1 MYSIGLLVL
10 RVGFGLFM
18 ASHGWGKLQMLLAG
32 DSEQFADP
40 IGVGKWLSL
49 LLAVFAEF
57 VCAILIVIGL
67 GTRLAVIQMIVT
79 MAVAAFMVHANDPLT
94 MEAAAKQF
102 GAGDAPHWGSKEPA
116 LLFLF
121 PFVTLFFTGAGK
133 LSMDGLIVPR
143 WRERRLRRAAAT

>member
-1 MYSIGLLVL
+1 MHSIGLLIL

-32 DSEQFADP
+32 ESENFADP

-49 LLAVFAEF
+49 ALAVFAEF

-67 GTRLAVIQMIVT
+67 GTRLASIPLIVT
-79 MAVAAFMVHANDPLT
+79 MAVAAFVVHANDPLT
-94 MEAAAKQF
+94 MGT
-102 GAGDAPHWGSKEPA
+102 GASKEPA
-116 LLFLF
+116 LLFLI

-143 WRERRLRRAAAT
+143 WRERRRRRAAVVA